1 MTLRS
6 RLALMVGLAVAV
18 SMIAVAIGAGT
29 ATRVFLLREVDGFL
43 DQRAR
48 EITAGGF
55 TGSRFDPVDPRRRGP
70 GGFPVRLD
78 AVTQVVTEAGI
89 ARNLFGDVVLPV
101 TEVDLEVASGERPP
115 TKQDAD
121 GLDGAHYRVITT
133 PIEGGAVQIGRDL
146 EEIDSAVQSVRRLL
160 FFFGLIGTALAALVA
175 WMIATRATAPVRRL
189 TAAAEQVAE
198 TKELDPDIEVEG
210 NDEVGRLASS
220 FREMLSS
227 LSISKAQQQRLVM
240 DASHELRTP
249 LTSLRT
255 NLEVLQRTPDIAA
268 DDRRELMS
276 DLEFEVTEL
285 SNLVGELVDLATDAD
300 TATELSEA
308 FDLAEMVAEL
318 AERTQR
324 RTGRRVEIHV
334 DGDSTV
340 TAARGEVERAVLNL
354 LDNADK
360 FSPAGAPLAVHVA
373 ERSVAVRDHGPG
385 VADEDKPHVFD
396 RFFRSTSARSKPGS
410 GLGLSIVAQVA
421 RHHGGTTFVRDAE
434 GDGAVIGFT
443 IGPDP
448 SSANQAG
455 PMPAG

>member
-18 SMIAVAIGAGT
+18 SMIAVAIGAGA

-78 AVTQVVTEAGI
+78 AVTQVVTEGGVV
-89 ARNLFGDVVLPV
+89 RNPFGDVVLPV
-101 TEVDLEVASGERPP
+101 TDVDVEVANGERRP

-121 GLDGAHYRVITT
+121 GLDGARYRVITT

-146 EEIDSAVQSVRRLL
+146 AEIDAAVQSIRRLL

-175 WMIATRATAPVRRL
+175 WVIATRATAPVRRL

-198 TKELDPDIEVEG
+198 TKQLDPDIEVEG
-210 NDEVGRLASS
+210 HDEVGRLASS

-255 NLEVLQRTPDIAA
+255 NLEVLQRTPDIAE
-268 DDRRELMS
+268 DDRRELMA

-285 SNLVGELVDLATDAD
+285 SNLVGELVALATDTNAH
-300 TATELSEA
+300 AEPGES
-308 FDLAEMVAEL
+308 FVLAEVVEEL
-318 AERTQR
+318 AERTRR
-324 RTGRRVEIHV
+324 RTDRPVEV
-334 DGDSTV
+334 RSEGEGTV
-340 TAARGEVERAVLNL
+340 TAARSEVERAVLNL

-360 FSPAGAPLAVHVA
+360 FSPPGTPLEVHVGT
-373 ERSVAVRDHGPG
+373 RSIEVRDHGPG
-385 VADEDKPHVFD
+385 VTDQDKPLVFD
-396 RFFRSTSARSKPGS
+396 RFFRSTAARSKPGS

-421 RHHGGTTFVRDAE
+421 GRHGGTTFVRDAE
-434 GDGAVIGFT
+434 GGGAVIGFT
-443 IGPDP
+443 VGPE
-448 SSANQAG
+448 
-455 PMPAG
+455 PAGDDAAVR